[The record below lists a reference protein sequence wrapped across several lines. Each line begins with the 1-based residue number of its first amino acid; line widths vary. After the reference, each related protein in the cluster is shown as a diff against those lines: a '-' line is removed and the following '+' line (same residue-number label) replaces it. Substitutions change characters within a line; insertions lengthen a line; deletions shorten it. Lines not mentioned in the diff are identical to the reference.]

1 MIELSNLKEVYLTNV
16 PLFFPHHGYSPHRKT
31 CSIIFNKNQ
40 DKTLI
45 ILAKH
50 HIQQGVVEHTLD
62 LKSMTWSRSA
72 TNLKHFG
79 SLVVAK
85 GMWFYFNVLNQDGD
99 LGSYYDTKMN
109 TWQNLEIETFIANV
123 STDKTFKLPIVT
135 VPYLG

>member
-1 MIELSNLKEVYLTNV
+1 M
-16 PLFFPHHGYSPHRKT
+16 
-31 CSIIFNKNQ
+31 
-40 DKTLI
+40 
-45 ILAKH
+45 AKH
-50 HIQQGVVEHTLD
+50 HIKDGVVEHTLD